1 MSKFESILKSFHSK
15 DHLNEKI
22 WKENKNGII
31 INPNVRK
38 KLLEISNEF
47 IEFLKVDV
55 IVSDIIMTGSL
66 ANYNWSEFSDI
77 DLHIIID
84 FEQFSEEQLPLYEE
98 LFRLKKTLFNEK
110 HNIRIFGYEVE
121 LYVQNESESH
131 FSSGVFSVLN
141 DEWIVEPKKEN
152 VKIDTGLIKNKAEQ
166 WMRIIDGVI
175 ENASDEPLDE
185 AKKIISKYKDKLK
198 KYRTCGLESGGEYS
212 DENLVFKILRR
223 NNYIQKLFDFE
234 VEMEDKELSLKE
246 YMEKK
251 HMELLKEGSKDELDS
266 KILKSL
272 QSIESTYGVTITD
285 ENINDELSQE
295 KQFYPDN
302 SGINSTALKNLK
314 ELLKNLYSVFPNA
327 PVDSNSNCDGVQGC
341 VSGYRGYSTQVK
353 TFGSK
358 IKRDGGVSNRQKLSA
373 LPGFSQHHTGKAFDI
388 LSVESQWWN
397 KNSKIKTWVENN
409 VCKYGFKVSYLT
421 QGVLRSAE
429 PWHLYFT
436 GEFCEKEQVDNKTLD
451 NGKEKVDSKTSVIK
465 KETPSEDSLVGDLNN
480 FVKSN
485 RILVNQKKQG
495 ERISYNEEVQNL
507 QKGLQFLQYSL
518 AKWGADGKF
527 GNETEKALIKFET
540 DNGLNVD
547 GKFDSVD
554 AQVLIKKLN
563 EKGFK
568 TSDEKVLQ
576 ITPTEKEIKTFETDD
591 DEYVVLAPENY
602 QGKNVHVLFG
612 GSHTSGYSRGSHN
625 PESIKKYANIM
636 APYATNTMI
645 VVTHHMNTVS
655 NVQKYVSEKYGA
667 NVVSLAGFSQGG
679 KEAWRHAS
687 DSSYRLVGLIDPST
701 YEINVQ
707 FGSGT
712 YLYCDP
718 KNWGTTG
725 FYGKT
730 REKLEWYCD
739 NKEKYSGHVTCFNK
753 GGWHMN
759 FGILKSF
766 YDTYVS
772 MI

>member
-1 MSKFESILKSFHSK
+1 MSKFESILKSFHSQ

-22 WKENKNGII
+22 WKESKNEIT
-31 INPNVRK
+31 INPEVRK

-47 IEFLKVDV
+47 IEFLKVDI

-66 ANYNWSEFSDI
+66 ANYNWSKFSDI
-77 DLHIIID
+77 DLHIVVD
-84 FEQFSEEQLPLYEE
+84 FDQFSKEQLPLYEE

-110 HNIRIFGYEVE
+110 HNITIYGYEVE

-141 DEWIVEPKKEN
+141 NEWIVEPKKED
-152 VKIDTGLIKNKAEQ
+152 VEIDVALIKNKAEQ
-166 WMRIIDGVI
+166 WMRIIDEVI
-175 ENASDEPLDE
+175 ENASDEPLDD
-185 AKKIISKYKDKLK
+185 AKEIISKYKDKLK

-234 VEMEDKELSLKE
+234 NIRTDKELSLNE
-246 YMEKK
+246 LFKK
-251 HMELLKEGSKDELDS
+251 YSKILNEGSKDNLNSD
-266 KILKSL
+266 ILKSL
-272 QSIESTYGVTITD
+272 QSIESTYSVKITD
-285 ENINDELSQE
+285 SNINNELEQE
-295 KQFYPDN
+295 GQFYSDN
-302 SGINSTALKNLK
+302 SGIDSSALKNLK
-314 ELLKNLYSVFPNA
+314 DLLKNLYSVFPDA
-327 PVDSNSNCDGVQGC
+327 PEDSNSNCDGVKGC

-353 TFGSK
+353 TFGNK
-358 IKRDGGVSNRQKLSA
+358 IQRDGGVANRQKYSA

-388 LSVESQWWN
+388 LSVEPQWWD
-397 KNSKIKTWVENN
+397 KNSKIKDWVRDN
-409 VCKYGFKVSYLT
+409 VCKYGFKISYPT

-436 GEFCEKEQVDNKTLD
+436 GEFCEKQKSDSKSLDDKKEKSED
-451 NGKEKVDSKTSVIK
+451 NG
-465 KETPSEDSLVGDLNN
+465 LLNDLND
-480 FVKSN
+480 FIKSGN
-485 RILVNQKKQG
+485 ILVNQKKQG
-495 ERISYNEEVQNL
+495 EKLTYNEDVQNL

-518 AKWGADGKF
+518 VKWGADGKF

-547 GKFDSVD
+547 GKFDSTD

-563 EKGFK
+563 EKGFE
-568 TSDEKVLQ
+568 TSDEKTLQ
-576 ITPTEKEIKTFETDD
+576 ITPTEKEVKTYETGD
-591 DEYVVLAPENY
+591 DEYVVLMPENY
-602 QGKNVHVLFG
+602 KGKNVHVLFG
-612 GSHTSGYSRGSHN
+612 GSHTSGYSKGSHN
-625 PESIKKYANIM
+625 PDAIKKYANVM

-645 VVTHHMNTVS
+645 VVTHHMNTVG
-655 NVQKYVSEKYGA
+655 NVQKFVSEKYGA

-687 DSSYRLVGLIDPST
+687 DSSYKLVGLIDPST

-730 REKLEWYCD
+730 REKLEWYCE

-766 YDTYVS
+766 YDTYSS